1 MMRYCD
7 LYWKDVK
14 KTVQNIPDI
23 TQLFHK
29 SICITGANGMI
40 CSAIAD
46 IILWL
51 NCNKNAGIHLIL
63 AGRSNEKIK
72 KRFLGFE
79 KFYTFAFYDA
89 TQFNS
94 ICFQADYII
103 HGACNANPAKYVKEP
118 VETMLANFMGL
129 DCLL

>member
-72 KRFLGFE
+72 DVF
-79 KFYTFAFYDA
+79 
-89 TQFNS
+89 
-94 ICFQADYII
+94 
-103 HGACNANPAKYVKEP
+103 
-118 VETMLANFMGL
+118 
-129 DCLL
+129 